1 MAEAVYLREYESI
14 YILRPEATDDAV
26 EKLNGRVKGVLEQA
40 SARILR
46 HEIWGK
52 KKLAYE
58 VKKNQKGIFIY
69 LHFLSG
75 NALVAELERNFRMW
89 EDVIKFQTVKLRE
102 EVDADARM
110 KEIPPPGAEAPK
122 VEAPPK
128 PAPRVASVIVEDDDD
143 DDDDID

>member
-1 MAEAVYLREYESI
+1 MAETVYLREYETI

-26 EKLNGRVKGVLEQA
+26 DKINARVKGVLDVV

-69 LHFLSG
+69 LQFLSIHS
-75 NALVAELERNFRMW
+75 LIAELERNFRMW
-89 EDVIKFQTVKLRE
+89 DDVIKFQTIKLKD

-110 KEIPPPGAEAPK
+110 KELPNVSAEPVK
-122 VEAPPK
+122 VETK
-128 PAPRVASVIVEDDDD
+128 PAPVVAKVKEDDDD
-143 DDDDID
+143 DDDDIPELN